1 MEVKKESVQNY
12 LYQNMREQWKILF
25 GIETEI
31 HLHKWLINYK
41 NDCLFLYNIH
51 GLLIGE
57 SSNDLKDE
65 QRKLLYKKTASTL
78 EIIDSLSTLQIPLSA
93 AKQAIQMVCDYLYDY
108 LPLGSVVILNK
119 KYLGKAFEV
128 DAIQQVRFV
137 ITQRF
142 ACIPDTET
150 FYPYGGII
158 YPIGQIEG
166 ERVMYFTPPLI
177 EEVQHIGF
185 QDDTDRAFVLE
196 MKEELIKRKNFQSIA
211 FIDSKK
217 REQAQQVI
225 ERRGR

>member
-1 MEVKKESVQNY
+1 MEVKKESVQDY

-25 GIETEI
+25 GVETEI

-41 NDCLFLYNIH
+41 NDCLFLYNVH

-65 QRKLLYKKTASTL
+65 QRKLVYKKTASTL
-78 EIIDSLSTLQIPLSA
+78 EIIDNLSTLQIPLFA

-128 DAIQQVRFV
+128 DEIQQVRFV

-150 FYPYGGII
+150 FYSYGGII

-185 QDDTDRAFVLE
+185 QDDTDRAFVIE
-196 MKEELIKRKNFQSIA
+196 MKEELLKRKKFQSIA

-217 REQAQQVI
+217 REQAQKVI
-225 ERRGR
+225 ERRGH

>member
-1 MEVKKESVQNY
+1 MEVKKEIVQDY

-25 GIETEI
+25 GPDTEI

-41 NDCLFLYNIH
+41 SDCMFLYNVH
-51 GLLIGE
+51 GLLIRG
-57 SSNDLKDE
+57 SSNHLKDE
-65 QRKLLYKKTASTL
+65 QRKLVYKKTTNTL
-78 EIIDSLSTLQIPLSA
+78 EIIDNLSTLQIPLSA

-177 EEVQHIGF
+177 EEVQHVGF

-225 ERRGR
+225 EWRGR